1 MPKEQPAADY
11 QNSIEAEAEANDV
24 GYDIGYGKPPKHTRF
39 QKGQSG
45 NRLGRPRGSQNL
57 ATIVENELNGLIR
70 IVENGRRRTIAKR
83 QAMVKQLVNKAVC
96 GDVKAYQSV
105 INLLHECD
113 SMALRNLPDVITI
126 DVFDHNGKRCEPG
139 KV

>member
-11 QNSIEAEAEANDV
+11 QNSVEAEAEANDV
-24 GYDIGYGKPPKHTRF
+24 GYDIGYGKPPKRTRF

-57 ATIVENELNGLIR
+57 ARILENELNRLIP
-70 IVENGRRRTIAKR
+70 IVENGRRRMITKR
-83 QAMVKQLVNKAVC
+83 EAIVKQLVNKAVC
-96 GDVKAYQSV
+96 GDAKAYRSL
-105 INLLHECD
+105 INLLRECD
-113 SMALRNLPDVITI
+113 SMALRNFPDVITV